1 MIKIPLVRYS
11 LLAVLIFFSACRST
25 SSTYSHEKSRKA
37 HNKRVSDGYAS
48 SKKRSKKNKKDF
60 NNSSIRSKIVT
71 ESKKYQ
77 GISYTY
83 GGKKPQSGFDCSGF
97 STFVLEKSGIKVSG
111 SSTQLALLGR
121 YVAKKNLNEGDL
133 AFFGTDNK
141 VTHVGIVV
149 SNEQNQ
155 LKVIHST
162 SSKGVIISNIDAS
175 SYWKR
180 KYLFGRD
187 LISNYRDGIT
197 SVD

>member
-11 LLAVLIFFSACRST
+11 LLAVLIFFSACRSM
-25 SSTYSHEKSRKA
+25 SSTYSHEKSRKT
-37 HNKRVSDGYAS
+37 HNTRVSDGYTS

-60 NNSSIRSKIVT
+60 NHSSIRSKIVT

-111 SSTQLALLGR
+111 SSTQLALLGQ

-175 SYWKR
+175 SYWKK